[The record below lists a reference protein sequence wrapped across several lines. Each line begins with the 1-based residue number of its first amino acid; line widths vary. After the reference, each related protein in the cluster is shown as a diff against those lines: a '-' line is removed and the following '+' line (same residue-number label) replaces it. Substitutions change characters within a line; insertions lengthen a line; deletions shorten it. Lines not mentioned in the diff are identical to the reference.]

1 MTMEGATV
9 ATDDL
14 EVEVSEVRRLSDFSK
29 VTNLGERSSLL
40 SFIDTLLLQFT
51 FHVHTSRKFCGEI

>member
-9 ATDDL
+9 ATDNL
-14 EVEVSEVRRLSDFSK
+14 ELEVSEVQRLSDFSK

-40 SFIDTLLLQFT
+40 LSLI
-51 FHVHTSRKFCGEI
+51 HI

>member
-51 FHVHTSRKFCGEI
+51 FHVHT

>member
-29 VTNLGERSSLL
+29 VTNLGERSSVL
-40 SFIDTLLLQFT
+40 SFIVTLLLQFT
-51 FHVHTSRKFCGEI
+51 FHVHTS

>member
-40 SFIDTLLLQFT
+40 TFIDTQLLQFT
-51 FHVHTSRKFCGEI
+51 YHVHTSTKNFAK